1 MQHKCASSSTGRP
14 AKMARLVTTGERC
27 PTRLV
32 SALSFRPG
40 RRMTLASEL
49 RKPIAIADSG
59 QGFPP
64 CATRIHPA
72 TQAKVGAE
80 PDTG

>member
-1 MQHKCASSSTGRP
+1 
-14 AKMARLVTTGERC
+14 
-27 PTRLV
+27 
-32 SALSFRPG
+32 
-40 RRMTLASEL
+40 MTLASEL